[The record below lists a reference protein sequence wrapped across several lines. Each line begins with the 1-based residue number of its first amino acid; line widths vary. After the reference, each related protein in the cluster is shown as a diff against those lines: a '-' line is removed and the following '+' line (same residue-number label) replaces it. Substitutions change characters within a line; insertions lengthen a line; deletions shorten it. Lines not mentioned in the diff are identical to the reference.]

1 LTIDNRGFDL
11 RFGAPAV
18 REALLRGDDPDVLI
32 DREYRSAYAF
42 RERTRQY
49 LIYK

>member
-1 LTIDNRGFDL
+1 
-11 RFGAPAV
+11 
-18 REALLRGDDPDVLI
+18 VLI
-32 DREYRSAYAF
+32 DREYKSAYAF